1 MLKDV
6 STEIVAME
14 LRRRL
19 GNDLSGL
26 ESDVWLTS
34 LDKQYKLVVYRYLNA
49 LKREEQDDGQG
60 R

>member
-1 MLKDV
+1 MLNDI

-26 ESDVWLTS
+26 ESDAWLTS

-49 LKREEQDDGQG
+49 LKTEENEA
-60 R
+60 